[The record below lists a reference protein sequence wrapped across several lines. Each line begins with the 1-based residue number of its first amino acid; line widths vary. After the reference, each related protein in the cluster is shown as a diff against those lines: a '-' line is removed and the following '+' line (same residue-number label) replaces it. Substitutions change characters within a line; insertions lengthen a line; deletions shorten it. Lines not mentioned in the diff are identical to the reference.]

1 MNDPDDSQPPR
12 TDVLRQAL
20 ARVAEAPS
28 KPSLTN
34 ILFPLL
40 PDIEAALR
48 AGATLDE
55 IRLSLIEQG
64 LSASP
69 GAFRGA
75 LYRARK
81 RSAKRPPASAK
92 PAPTKS
98 PPLGAQETK
107 ADRDK
112 RMREII
118 PDDEPPKLFKRL
130 INKRN
135 QEK

>member
-12 TDVLRQAL
+12 TEALRQAL

-40 PDIEAALR
+40 PDIEAALT
-48 AGATLDE
+48 AGATLEE
-55 IRLSLIEQG
+55 IRLSLAEQG

-81 RSAKRPPASAK
+81 RRAKRSHASPK
-92 PAPTKS
+92 PLPTKS
-98 PPLGAQETK
+98 PPRGAQETK
-107 ADRDK
+107 TERDA

-118 PDDEPPKLFKRL
+118 PDDEPPKMFKRL

-135 QEK
+135 QKK

>member
-40 PDIEAALR
+40 PDIEAALT

-55 IRLSLIEQG
+55 IRLSLAEQG

-75 LYRARK
+75 LYRCRPW
-81 RSAKRPPASAK
+81 RAKAK
-92 PAPTKS
+92 AGS
-98 PPLGAQETK
+98 P
-107 ADRDK
+107 
-112 RMREII
+112 REM
-118 PDDEPPKLFKRL
+118 
-130 INKRN
+130 
-135 QEK
+135 

>member
-12 TDVLRQAL
+12 TEALRQAL

-40 PDIEAALR
+40 PDIEAALT
-48 AGATLDE
+48 AGATLEE
-55 IRLSLIEQG
+55 IRLSLAEQG

-81 RSAKRPPASAK
+81 RRAKRSHASPK
-92 PAPTKS
+92 PLPTKS

-107 ADRDK
+107 TERDA

-118 PDDEPPKLFKRL
+118 PDDEPPKMFKRL

-135 QEK
+135 QKK